1 MDTVS
6 FCIKCIVYKR
16 TDEARYKDIHIINLL
31 HEPAFFFVE
40 IRYVHVFLKKG
51 KELKMQESDAST

>member
-1 MDTVS
+1 M
-6 FCIKCIVYKR
+6 
-16 TDEARYKDIHIINLL
+16 NQL
-31 HEPAFFFVE
+31 FFFVE